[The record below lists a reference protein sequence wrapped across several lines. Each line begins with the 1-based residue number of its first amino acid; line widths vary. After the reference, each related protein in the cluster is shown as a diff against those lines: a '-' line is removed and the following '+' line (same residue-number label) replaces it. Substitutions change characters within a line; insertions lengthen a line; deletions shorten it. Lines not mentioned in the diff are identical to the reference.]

1 MPKHVSTLVG
11 VQPRVTV
18 TRSQQ
23 ERARRGG
30 DAKVVVSFN
39 SPADTMSAIVIVFI
53 FTKLPRKLE
62 CLR

>member
-1 MPKHVSTLVG
+1 MPKHVTTLVG
-11 VQPRVTV
+11 VQPRVT
-18 TRSQQ
+18 RSRQ

-39 SPADTMSAIVIVFI
+39 SPADMMSAIVFV